1 MFDYSKLNDYSKR
14 KRGKNRDEVRA
25 IDAQRKA
32 HIAAQNA
39 PKTAPIK
46 EILSPDTAALTAA
59 ATADALK
66 AFMPGVAD
74 AAEIAAQNAPK
85 VALRQITEPSE
96 AQWQAA
102 EDLSLSERVSSAVNE
117 AVPPRAATSTLDTTV
132 GGPAANSYVNAS
144 DAAALLER
152 IEVPANWR
160 DLNWPLTRDLAA
172 KIVGRDPAS
181 RSEARAILAAHANKG
196 A

>member
-39 PKTAPIK
+39 PKIIESTPLPLPGLPDHVRVVKAHTGAAP
-46 EILSPDTAALTAA
+46 AYV
-59 ATADALK
+59 TAD
-66 AFMPGVAD
+66 
-74 AAEIAAQNAPK
+74 
-85 VALRQITEPSE
+85 
-96 AQWQAA
+96 
-102 EDLSLSERVSSAVNE
+102 E
-117 AVPPRAATSTLDTTV
+117 AVAHLSAA
-132 GGPAANSYVNAS
+132 PATMEGIIRPFESA
-144 DAAALLER
+144 

-160 DLNWPLTRDLAA
+160 DLNWPQTRDLAA